1 MTVQEIVPILAD
13 YRDEIAATP
22 IESLVDRREEHLID
36 WDSNLAQVVI
46 GVRRCGK
53 STMCMKSLMSRGV
66 KFAYMNFDDER
77 VEGLQ
82 TSDLNRVLEALYI
95 VYGEFQYLFLDEIQN
110 VDGWPLFVNR
120 LLRQRLYIVLT
131 GSNAKLLSNEL
142 MTHLTGRHNE
152 IDLFPF
158 SFAEYVSYMKLDMQ
172 SMSTRAT
179 ALLKN
184 ALIEY
189 LHNGGMPE
197 LLHEKN
203 RQRYVTKLM
212 DSIVSRDIAR
222 RFKIRNV
229 PALRK
234 MANYLADNFA
244 QKFVAQNV
252 GEVVGIS
259 DHTAEKYYTYL
270 KEAFLLQGVPKFS
283 FKSRERN
290 HSEKVYVVDT
300 AFAATREGTF
310 SMENLGWRLENVVF
324 VELMRRSHE
333 DYDNIFYYRDRSF
346 EVDFIRSGY
355 HEVKEL
361 IQVCYD
367 LSSPKTRRR
376 EIEGLLKGADRFR
389 CSKLTLI
396 TLDKYETIEL
406 DGHTIQIIPA
416 ADWLLGKSSTFR

>member
-1 MTVQEIVPILAD
+1 MTVQEFIPILAD
-13 YRDEIAATP
+13 YRDEIEVTP
-22 IESLVDRREEHLID
+22 IESFVDRREEHLID

-66 KFAYMNFDDER
+66 KFAYINFDDER
-77 VEGLQ
+77 LEGLQ
-82 TSDLNRVLEALYI
+82 TSDLSRVLEALYI

-120 LLRQRLYIVLT
+120 LLRQRLHIVLT

-158 SFAEYVSYMKLDMQ
+158 SFAEYVSYLNLNTQ
-172 SMSTRAT
+172 SLSTRST
-179 ALLKN
+179 ALLQN
-184 ALIEY
+184 ALAEY
-189 LHNGGMPE
+189 LRHGGMPE

-203 RQRYVTKLM
+203 RQRYITKLM

-222 RFKIRNV
+222 RFKVRNV

-234 MANYLADNFA
+234 MAKYLADNFA
-244 QKFVAQNV
+244 QEFVAQNV
-252 GEVVGIS
+252 SEVVGIS

-283 FKSRERN
+283 FKSSERN
-290 HSEKVYVVDT
+290 RNEKVYVVDT
-300 AFAATREGTF
+300 AFSSEREGTF
-310 SMENLGWRLENVVF
+310 SMENLGWRLENVIF
-324 VELMRRSHE
+324 VELMRRSRE
-333 DYDNIFYYRDRSF
+333 VYDNIFYYRDRSF
-346 EVDFIRSGY
+346 EIDFIRSSD

-367 LSSPKTRRR
+367 LNSPKTRRR
-376 EIEGLLKGADRFR
+376 EIDGLIKGAVRFR
-389 CSKLTLI
+389 CSKLTII
-396 TLDKYETIEL
+396 TFDKYEIVEL
-406 DGHTIQIIPA
+406 DGLTIQIVPA
-416 ADWLLGKSSTFR
+416 INWLLGNGAN

>member
-1 MTVQEIVPILAD
+1 MTVQEFIPILAD
-13 YRDEIAATP
+13 YRDEIEVTP
-22 IESLVDRREEHLID
+22 IESFVDRREEHLID

-66 KFAYMNFDDER
+66 KFAYINFDDER
-77 VEGLQ
+77 LEGLQ
-82 TSDLNRVLEALYI
+82 TSDLSRVLEALYI

-120 LLRQRLYIVLT
+120 LLRQRLHIVLT

-158 SFAEYVSYMKLDMQ
+158 SFAEYVSYLKLDTQ
-172 SMSTRAT
+172 SLSTRST
-179 ALLKN
+179 ALLQN
-184 ALIEY
+184 ALAEY
-189 LHNGGMPE
+189 LRHGGMPE

-203 RQRYVTKLM
+203 RQRYITKLM

-222 RFKIRNV
+222 RFKVRNV

-234 MANYLADNFA
+234 MAKYLADNFA
-244 QKFVAQNV
+244 QEFVAQNV
-252 GEVVGIS
+252 SEVVGIS

-283 FKSRERN
+283 FKSSERN
-290 HSEKVYVVDT
+290 RNEKVYVVDT
-300 AFAATREGTF
+300 AFASEREGTF
-310 SMENLGWRLENVVF
+310 SMENLGWHLENVIF
-324 VELMRRSHE
+324 VELMRRSRE
-333 DYDNIFYYRDRSF
+333 DYDNVFYYRDRSF
-346 EVDFIRSGY
+346 EIDFIRSSD

-367 LSSPKTRRR
+367 LNSPKTRRR
-376 EIEGLLKGADRFR
+376 EIDGLIKGAVRFR
-389 CSKLTLI
+389 CSKLTII
-396 TLDKYETIEL
+396 TFDKYEIVEL
-406 DGHTIQIIPA
+406 DGLTIQIVPA
-416 ADWLLGKSSTFR
+416 INWLLGNGAN

>member
-1 MTVQEIVPILAD
+1 MTVQELTPILAD
-13 YRDEIAATP
+13 YRDEIAA
-22 IESLVDRREEHLID
+22 ISVDSLIDRREEVLID

-53 STMCMKSLMSRGV
+53 STMCMKSLMTRGV

-77 VEGLQ
+77 VERLQ
-82 TSDLNRVLEALYI
+82 REDLNRVLEALYI

-110 VDGWPLFVNR
+110 VDGWPLYVNR
-120 LLRQRLYIVLT
+120 LLRQRLHIVLT

-158 SFAEYVSYMKLDMQ
+158 SFAEYVAYKQLDTQ

-184 ALIEY
+184 ALAEY
-189 LHNGGMPE
+189 LHHGGMPE

-203 RQRYVTKLM
+203 RQRYITKLM
-212 DSIVSRDIAR
+212 DAIVSRDIAR
-222 RFKIRNV
+222 RFKVRNV
-229 PALRK
+229 SALRK

-244 QKFVAQNV
+244 QEFVAKNV
-252 GEVVGIS
+252 AEVVGTS
-259 DHTAEKYYTYL
+259 DHTAEKYYSYL
-270 KEAFLLQGVPKFS
+270 KEAFLLLGVPKFS
-283 FKSRERN
+283 FKSSERN
-290 HSEKVYVVDT
+290 RSEKVYVVDT
-300 AFAATREGTF
+300 AFAAEREGTF

-324 VELMRRSHE
+324 VELMRRSRE
-333 DYDNIFYYRDRSF
+333 VYDNIFYYRDRSF
-346 EVDFIRSGY
+346 EVDFIRSSD
-355 HEVKEL
+355 HKVKEL

-376 EIEGLLKGADRFR
+376 EIDGLLKGAARFR
-389 CSKLTLI
+389 CNKLTLI
-396 TLDKYETIEL
+396 TFDQQETVEC
-406 DGHTIQIIPA
+406 DGLTIQIIPA
-416 ADWLLGKSSTFR
+416 TDWLLGK

>member
-1 MTVQEIVPILAD
+1 MTTQELVPILAD

-22 IESLVDRREEHLID
+22 LERLVDRREESLID

-77 VEGLQ
+77 VEGLHRE
-82 TSDLNRVLEALYI
+82 DLNRVLEALYI

-120 LLRQRLYIVLT
+120 LLRQRLRIVLT

-158 SFAEYVSYMKLDMQ
+158 SFAEYVAYKQLDTQ
-172 SMSTRAT
+172 SMSTRTT

-184 ALIEY
+184 ALAEY
-189 LHNGGMPE
+189 LHHGGMPE

-203 RQRYVTKLM
+203 RQRYITKLM
-212 DSIVSRDIAR
+212 EAIVSRDIAR
-222 RFKIRNV
+222 RFKVRNV
-229 PALRK
+229 SALRK

-244 QKFVAQNV
+244 QEFVAKNV
-252 GEVVGIS
+252 AEVVGTS
-259 DHTAEKYYTYL
+259 DHTADKYYSYL
-270 KEAFLLQGVPKFS
+270 KEAFLLLAVPKFS
-283 FKSRERN
+283 FKSCERN
-290 HSEKVYVVDT
+290 RSEKVYVVDT
-300 AFAATREGTF
+300 AFASEREGTF
-310 SMENLGWRLENVVF
+310 STENLGWRLENMVF
-324 VELMRRSHE
+324 VELMRRSRE
-333 DYDNIFYYRDRSF
+333 VYDNIFYYRDRSF
-346 EVDFIRSGY
+346 EVDFIRSSD
-355 HEVKEL
+355 HKVKEL

-376 EIEGLLKGADRFR
+376 EIDGLLKGAARFR

-396 TLDKYETIEL
+396 TFDQRETIER
-406 DGHTIQIIPA
+406 DGLAIQIIPA
-416 ADWLLGKSSTFR
+416 TDWLLSGGA

>member
-1 MTVQEIVPILAD
+1 MTVQEFIPILAD
-13 YRDEIAATP
+13 YRDEIEVTP
-22 IESLVDRREEHLID
+22 IESFVDRREEHLID

-66 KFAYMNFDDER
+66 KFAYINFDDER
-77 VEGLQ
+77 LEGLQ
-82 TSDLNRVLEALYI
+82 TSDLSRVIEALYI

-120 LLRQRLYIVLT
+120 LLRQRLHIVLT

-158 SFAEYVSYMKLDMQ
+158 SFAEYVSYLKLDTQ
-172 SMSTRAT
+172 SLSTRST
-179 ALLKN
+179 ALLQN
-184 ALIEY
+184 ALAEY
-189 LHNGGMPE
+189 LRHGGMPE

-203 RQRYVTKLM
+203 RQRYITKLM

-222 RFKIRNV
+222 RFKVRNV

-234 MANYLADNFA
+234 MAKYLADNFA
-244 QKFVAQNV
+244 QEFVAQNV
-252 GEVVGIS
+252 SEVVGIS

-283 FKSRERN
+283 FKSSERN
-290 HSEKVYVVDT
+290 RNEKVYVVDT
-300 AFAATREGTF
+300 AFASEREGTF
-310 SMENLGWRLENVVF
+310 SMENLGWRLENVIF
-324 VELMRRSHE
+324 VELMRRSRE
-333 DYDNIFYYRDRSF
+333 VYDNIFYYRDRSF
-346 EVDFIRSGY
+346 EVDFIRSSD

-367 LSSPKTRRR
+367 LNSPKTRRR
-376 EIEGLLKGADRFR
+376 EIDGLIKGAVRFR
-389 CSKLTLI
+389 CSKLTII
-396 TLDKYETIEL
+396 TFDKYEIVEL
-406 DGHTIQIIPA
+406 DGLTIQIVPA
-416 ADWLLGKSSTFR
+416 INWLLGNGAN

>member
-1 MTVQEIVPILAD
+1 MTVQEFIPILAD
-13 YRDEIAATP
+13 YRDEIEVTP
-22 IESLVDRREEHLID
+22 IESFVDRREEHLID

-66 KFAYMNFDDER
+66 KFAYINFDDER
-77 VEGLQ
+77 LEGLQ
-82 TSDLNRVLEALYI
+82 TSDLSRVLEALYI

-120 LLRQRLYIVLT
+120 LLRQRLHIVLT

-158 SFAEYVSYMKLDMQ
+158 SFAEYVSYLKLDTQ
-172 SMSTRAT
+172 SLSTRST
-179 ALLKN
+179 ALLQN
-184 ALIEY
+184 ALAEY
-189 LHNGGMPE
+189 LRHGGMPE

-203 RQRYVTKLM
+203 RQRYITKLM

-222 RFKIRNV
+222 RFKVRNV

-234 MANYLADNFA
+234 MAKYLADNFA
-244 QKFVAQNV
+244 QEFVAQNV
-252 GEVVGIS
+252 SEVVGIS
-259 DHTAEKYYTYL
+259 DHTAEKYFTYL

-283 FKSRERN
+283 FKSSERN
-290 HSEKVYVVDT
+290 RNEKVYVVDT
-300 AFAATREGTF
+300 AFASEREGTF
-310 SMENLGWRLENVVF
+310 SMENLGWRLENVIF
-324 VELMRRSHE
+324 VELMRRSRE
-333 DYDNIFYYRDRSF
+333 DYDNVFYYRDRSF
-346 EVDFIRSGY
+346 EIDFIRSSD

-367 LSSPKTRRR
+367 LNSPKTRRR
-376 EIEGLLKGADRFR
+376 EIDGLIKGAVRFR
-389 CSKLTLI
+389 CSKLTII
-396 TLDKYETIEL
+396 TFDKYEIVEL
-406 DGHTIQIIPA
+406 DGLTIQIVPA
-416 ADWLLGKSSTFR
+416 INWLLGNGAN